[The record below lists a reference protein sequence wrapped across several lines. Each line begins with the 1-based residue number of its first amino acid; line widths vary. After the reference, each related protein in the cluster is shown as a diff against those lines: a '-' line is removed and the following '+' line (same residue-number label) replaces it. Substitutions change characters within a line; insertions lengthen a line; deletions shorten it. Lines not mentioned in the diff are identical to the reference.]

1 MRAPAARNVC
11 ADHGVTQNIT
21 HPLTMRFGRAQ
32 LGKRVA
38 RRVAE
43 RKAREAAEAA
53 ASAERARAERK
64 AAEAKAIEDAKFAAI
79 QAECGLDA
87 AGVRA
92 AVSLSPLYRVPG
104 LRSRRDAAPC
114 PLA

>member
-1 MRAPAARNVC
+1 MRAIAARIVC
-11 ADHGVTQNIT
+11 AGHALTQNLT
-21 HPLTMRFGRAQ
+21 HRLTTRFGRAQ

-38 RRVAE
+38 MRVAE

-53 ASAERARAERK
+53 AAAERARAERK

-92 AVSLSPLYRVPG
+92 AVSLSRIRHVPG
-104 LRSRRDAAPC
+104 LCNERNAASC